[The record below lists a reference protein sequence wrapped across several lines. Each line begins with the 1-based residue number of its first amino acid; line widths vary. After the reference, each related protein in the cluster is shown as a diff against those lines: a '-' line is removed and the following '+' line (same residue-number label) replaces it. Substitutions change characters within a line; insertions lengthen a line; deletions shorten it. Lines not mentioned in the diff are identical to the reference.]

1 MQRVFSSRII
11 GSPSTH
17 AHLMKPNHALRALVL
32 ATGLSLSAVAVQAQ
46 MFKDLALEALHKAGK
61 PTELQRLATQR
72 VAAQA
77 DDAQAVLALAVTA
90 LAGSD
95 AGARQSALAR
105 AEACVQR
112 LPQAAACH
120 YALGTVMG
128 VQAMSEG
135 MLKAARSIGT
145 IKTALQQAQSLE
157 PNWYPARSALV
168 EFYLTVPGMMGGST
182 AKAAELALG
191 APVPDQ
197 ARALQARVALQDGK
211 AETALTSLTSLLSV
225 ADNELADDAR
235 QWGAQAA
242 FNLVNN
248 GQAPKAAG
256 YFERL
261 SKERPGH
268 AMGPYG
274 LARVR
279 TESGALDEAVKLF
292 ELSAT
297 LKGAEILPIDYR
309 KGIALQQAGR
319 NDAARAAFKS
329 FVAVGK
335 GQKASL
341 DDARKRI
348 EQLGG

>member
-1 MQRVFSSRII
+1 
-11 GSPSTH
+11 
-17 AHLMKPNHALRALVL
+17 MKPNHALRVL
-32 ATGLSLSAVAVQAQ
+32 ALAASLCLSTGVARAQ
-46 MFKDLALEALHKAGK
+46 MFKDLALETLHVAGK
-61 PTELQRLATQR
+61 VPELQRLATQR
-72 VAAQA
+72 LAAQA
-77 DDAQAVLALAVTA
+77 DDVQAVLALAVTA
-90 LAGSD
+90 LAGTD

-135 MLKAARSIGT
+135 MLKAARSAGT
-145 IKTALQQAQSLE
+145 VKAALQQAQSLE

-168 EFYLTVPGMMGGST
+168 EFYLMAPGMMGGST
-182 AKAAELALG
+182 AKAAELATG
-191 APVPDQ
+191 ASVPEQ

-211 AETALTSLTSLLSV
+211 AETALASLTPLLAV
-225 ADNELADDAR
+225 GDTDLADDVR

-248 GQAPKAAG
+248 GQAPKAAA

-268 AMGPYG
+268 AQGPYG

-279 TESGALDEAVKLF
+279 TEAGALDEAIRLF

-329 FVAVGK
+329 FVAAGK
-335 GQKASL
+335 GQKSSL
-341 DDARKRI
+341 EDARKRI

>member
-1 MQRVFSSRII
+1 MN
-11 GSPSTH
+11 
-17 AHLMKPNHALRALVL
+17 PNPAVL
-32 ATGLSLSAVAVQAQ
+32 ALALGASLCLSTAGVQAQ
-46 MFKDLALEALHKAGK
+46 MFKDPALESLHLAGK
-61 PTELQRLATQR
+61 PAELQRLATQR

-95 AGARQSALAR
+95 PGARQTALAR
-105 AEACVQR
+105 AEGCVQR

-120 YALGTVMG
+120 YALGTVLG

-135 MLKAARSIGT
+135 MLKVARSAGA
-145 IKTALQQAQSLE
+145 IKTALTQAQALE
-157 PNWYPARSALV
+157 PTWYPARSALV
-168 EFYLTVPGMMGGST
+168 EFYLVAPGMMGGSS
-182 AKAAELALG
+182 ARAAELAAA
-191 APVPDQ
+191 APSPEQ

-211 AETALTSLTSLLSV
+211 AETALSALTPLLTV
-225 ADNELADDAR
+225 ADQELADDVR

-248 GQAPKAAG
+248 GHATKAQG
-256 YFERL
+256 FFERL
-261 SKERPGH
+261 SRDRPGH
-268 AMGPYG
+268 AVGPYG

-279 TESGALDEAVKLF
+279 TEAGAFDEAVKLF
-292 ELSAT
+292 ESSAT

-319 NDAARAAFKS
+319 NDAARLAFKS
-329 FVAVGK
+329 FVATGK
-335 GQKASL
+335 GQKTSL
-341 DDARKRI
+341 DDARKRL